1 MGTAGSSPGTR
12 PTTLIDT
19 VVVPLEIVT
28 ACRCGATCCQ
38 PTGNGTETPSPKS
51 TASTAATD
59 ATDVAAP
66 GTDVVDAGESTPGVA
81 PAAGPGAS
89 SGVGGSRGVDTP
101 FSPFTSASGESLL
114 TAAMMAAVVT
124 AKIAAPIRTR
134 RPPRR

>member
-28 ACRCGATCCQ
+28 ACRWGATCCQ

-51 TASTAATD
+51 TASTGATD

-66 GTDVVDAGESTPGVA
+66 RTDVVDAGESTPGVA
-81 PAAGPGAS
+81 PAAGLEAS
-89 SGVGGSRGVDTP
+89 SVVEGSTGADRSEEHT
-101 FSPFTSASGESLL
+101 
-114 TAAMMAAVVT
+114 
-124 AKIAAPIRTR
+124 
-134 RPPRR
+134 